1 MQVFKISKVVNNIEQ
16 QFQEILQDKRPEN
29 LYNPISYILM
39 QSGKR
44 LRPQM
49 VHIAAEMFNGDPE
62 QVRHVAAAFEMLHN
76 FTLIHDDIMDNADV
90 RRGQPTV
97 YKKWNGNIAILAGD
111 ALAVLAMQQLLKLQ
125 SDPKTI
131 LDLIDIFGQT
141 ALEVCEGQQYDLDFE
156 TMDNVTIDQYINMIR
171 LKTSVMFAGC
181 LKAGGRFAGA
191 DEESMQALYDL
202 GIHLGIA
209 FQLADDLLDVYA
221 DEEVFGKA
229 VGGDIKDNKK
239 TFLLLK
245 AFELADETQKQ
256 QLHSLF
262 STPAKDEKEK
272 YLQVKAIFDA
282 VNVKKATEEE
292 IAHYTE
298 KCFDDIHRI
307 HTSEDKKT
315 VVLDM
320 VQRLQSR
327 NK

>member
-1 MQVFKISKVVNNIEQ
+1 MNTIEQ
-16 QFQEILQDKRPEN
+16 HFQEILQGKKPAN

-39 QSGKR
+39 QPGKR

-49 VHIAAEMFNGDPE
+49 VRIASDMFNGNPE
-62 QVRHVAAAFEMLHN
+62 QTGYIAAAFEMLHN
-76 FTLIHDDIMDNADV
+76 FTLIHDDIMDKADV

-111 ALAVLAMQQLLKLQ
+111 ALAVMAMQQLLKLQ
-125 SDPKTI
+125 CDPKII
-131 LDLIDIFGQT
+131 LDLIDIFGKT

-156 TMDNVTIDQYINMIR
+156 TIDNVPLEEYLNMIR

-191 DEESMQALYDL
+191 DEESLQALYDL

-239 TFLLLK
+239 TYVYLK
-245 AFELADETQKQ
+245 ALELADESQKQ
-256 QLHSLF
+256 ELLRLF
-262 STPAKDEKEK
+262 STTPANEKEK
-272 YLQVKAIFDA
+272 FLAVKNIFDA
-282 VNVKKATEEE
+282 VNVKEATEEA
-292 IAHYTE
+292 IALYTA
-298 KCFDDIHRI
+298 KCIDDINRI
-307 HTSEDKKT
+307 HTEEQKKAF
-315 VVLDM
+315 VLSL
-320 VQRLQSR
+320 VNSLQSR

>member
-1 MQVFKISKVVNNIEQ
+1 MNNIEQ

-49 VHIAAEMFNGDPE
+49 VHIASEMFDGDPE
-62 QVRHVAAAFEMLHN
+62 ETRHIAAAFEMLHN
-76 FTLIHDDIMDNADV
+76 FTLIHDDIMDKADV

-97 YKKWNGNIAILAGD
+97 YKKWDGNTAILAGD
-111 ALAVLAMQQLLKLQ
+111 ALAVIAMQQLLKLQ
-125 SDPKTI
+125 CDPKTI
-131 LDLIDIFGQT
+131 LDLIEIFGQT
-141 ALEVCEGQQYDLDFE
+141 AVEVCEGQQYDLDFE
-156 TMDNVTIDQYINMIR
+156 TMDNVSIDQYLNMIR

-181 LKAGGRFAGA
+181 LKAGGRYAGA
-191 DEESMQALYDL
+191 DEESLQALYDL
-202 GIHLGIA
+202 GIHLGLA

-239 TFLLLK
+239 TFLLIKTL
-245 AFELADETQKQ
+245 ELADETQKQ
-256 QLHSLF
+256 QLLNLF
-262 STPAKDEKEK
+262 STTPADEKAK
-272 YLQVKAIFDA
+272 FQQVKAIFDA
-282 VNVKKATEEE
+282 VDVRKATEEE
-292 IAHYTE
+292 IARYTE
-298 KCFDDIHRI
+298 KCMDDINRI
-307 HTSEDKKT
+307 HTTEEKKAF
-315 VVLDM
+315 VLDM